1 MVAMTPCSK
10 CDGEAALRVPY
21 SGQRL
26 CGEHHRRF
34 VEKRVK
40 REVRDQFTLPPEGAT
55 IAVGLSGGKDSTVA
69 TVLLDEIFGEN
80 PKVDV
85 EAVAV
90 DEGIEGYRAESLAMA
105 EDLCDER
112 GIPLHVTAY
121 EDVAGVDQD
130 TLAREHDGP
139 ACRICGVLRRRAL
152 NALARE
158 VGADW
163 LATGHNL
170 DDVAQTI
177 LMSFLRADLEGLARL
192 APHDEAPEGL
202 VPRIQPLRAVPEREV
217 ALYALLRGFSVHVD
231 ECPHSA
237 RATRRYYRDLLH
249 DLEERTPGTRHRLV
263 AAHDELRGPL
273 QEMAD
278 GDEPVPCREC
288 GEPTSGGVCR
298 ACSLLQD
305 VADAAREADGPAAEL
320 GPPAGEPE
328 TVVPGDGP

>member
-1 MVAMTPCSK
+1 MASCSK
-10 CDGEAALRVPY
+10 CEDEAALRVPY

-26 CGEHHRRF
+26 CGGHHRRF

-40 REVRDQFTLPPEGAT
+40 REVRDQFTLPPDGAT

-80 PKVDV
+80 PKVSV

-90 DEGIEGYRAESLAMA
+90 DEGIEGYRAESLEMA
-105 EDLCDER
+105 EELCRER

-130 TLAREHDGP
+130 TLARESDGP
-139 ACRICGVLRRRAL
+139 ACRVCGVLRRRAL

-192 APHDEAPEGL
+192 APHEEAPEGL

-217 ALYALLRGFSVHVD
+217 ALYAHLRGFGVPVD

-237 RATRRYYRDLLH
+237 LATRRYYRDLLH

-273 QEMAD
+273 QEQAAESD
-278 GDEPVPCREC
+278 LEGCESC

-305 VADAAREADGPAAEL
+305 LAEEDREGDGPPVEL

-328 TVVPGDGP
+328 TVVPGDRG